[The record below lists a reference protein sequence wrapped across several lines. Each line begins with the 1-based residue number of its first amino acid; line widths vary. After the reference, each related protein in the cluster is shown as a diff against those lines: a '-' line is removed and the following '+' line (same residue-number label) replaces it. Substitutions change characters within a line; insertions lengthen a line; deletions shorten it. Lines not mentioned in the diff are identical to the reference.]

1 MRRLGAIA
9 LPIGTIAIVAGLST
23 FHARHAVPQYDWVNS
38 FRFLWSI
45 VYMAMLMVAAYAAG
59 LPDVPRRRRQIVGSS
74 VMAAMAGAAGVS
86 VAQLAL
92 GSPLLPRLVVF
103 GSALLVVPW
112 FMACAA
118 WSAAARL
125 VDEDRDRVVVVGEGE
140 DAAALAA
147 EISQSAERPATLEA
161 VISPEHARRGPGNS
175 APLCELVEISRATV
189 VVLDR
194 TAQFDQTIVEQAAQ
208 LHAKGVRVRTLSLFY
223 DEWLGKLP
231 IGELE
236 RVSMMFDI
244 GEIHRQRYGRSKRV
258 VDVAVAAA
266 ALPILLLLVPIV
278 AAANLAWNRGPLF
291 FRQRRVGKG
300 GGEFTMWKFRTMR
313 EVDDAGTPHEWTGVD
328 DPRITH
334 FGNLLRRTHLDELPQ
349 LFNILRGDLS
359 LVGPRPEQLVYVDE
373 LTAKLPFYEMRHLV
387 QPGLTGWAQVKF
399 GYASS
404 ESDALE
410 KLQYEFWYLRHQ
422 SLAVD
427 ARIMTRTLR
436 SVLGGDGR

>member
-1 MRRLGAIA
+1 
-9 LPIGTIAIVAGLST
+9 
-23 FHARHAVPQYDWVNS
+23 
-38 FRFLWSI
+38 
-45 VYMAMLMVAAYAAG
+45 
-59 LPDVPRRRRQIVGSS
+59 
-74 VMAAMAGAAGVS
+74 
-86 VAQLAL
+86 
-92 GSPLLPRLVVF
+92 
-103 GSALLVVPW
+103 VVPW
-112 FMACAA
+112 FMACSA

-125 VDEDRDRVVVVGEGE
+125 ADEDRDRVVVVGSGE
-140 DAAALAA
+140 DAASLAV
-147 EISQSAERPATLEA
+147 EISDSAEHPATLEA
-161 VISPEHARRGPGNS
+161 VIAPEHARRGAGNTT
-175 APLCELVEISRATV
+175 PLCDLVEASRATV

-194 TAQFDQTIVEQAAQ
+194 TAQVDQTIVEQAAQ

-244 GEIHRQRYGRSKRV
+244 GELHRQRYGRSKRV

-266 ALPILLLLVPIV
+266 ALPFLLLLAPLV
-278 AAANLAWNRGPLF
+278 AAVNLLGNRGPLF

-300 GGEFTMWKFRTMR
+300 GGEFTMWKFRTMQ
-313 EVDDAGTPHEWTGVD
+313 EVADPELAQEWTGVD

-334 FGNLLRRTHLDELPQ
+334 VGRLLRRSHLDELPQ
-349 LFNILRGDLS
+349 IFNILRGDLS

-373 LTAKLPFYEMRHLV
+373 LTAKLPFYEMRHLG

-410 KLQYEFWYLRHQ
+410 KLQYEFWYLPHQ

-427 ARIMTRTLR
+427 ARIMTRTIR